1 MAVQKGLDPRLL
13 PALQGLVFEPA
24 VPGVLPVQ
32 AQHGRF
38 RQVAV
43 IDDGDTFMVGDK
55 TNGSGGFSAGFKWR
69 NKSDFPGLGLE
80 RIHQFDVDLGNV
92 RCTMGPGEVDPVGRC
107 GRCGK
112 KYRQRD
118 KPQMKG
124 RFFHRQV
131 SIRDQTLI
139 IDYVCR

>member
-1 MAVQKGLDPRLL
+1 MEAAVFP
-13 PALQGLVFEPA
+13 PASSGGTKVISRGLVS
-24 VPGVLPVQ
+24 
-32 AQHGRF
+32 
-38 RQVAV
+38 
-43 IDDGDTFMVGDK
+43 
-55 TNGSGGFSAGFKWR
+55 NGY
-69 NKSDFPGLGLE
+69 
-80 RIHQFDVDLGNV
+80 
-92 RCTMGPGEVDPVGRC
+92 TMGPGEVDPVGRC

-131 SIRDQTLI
+131 SVRDQTLI